1 MATTGV
7 EEVEYESDPEE
18 VKCSLA
24 MRRREAASDDE
35 EGEREEENNAE
46 ARMDRRAVIRSD
58 ESDGQGGAADYD
70 DDEEELDLEEVEEEV
85 YDEYEEAEEEIDEEE
100 IDEVGKV
107 EVRGNVKI
115 TGEDVKEAVVEN
127 GNGDVDE
134 RLGIDN
140 NHIGEEH
147 GEEKKE
153 NEPFA
158 VPTAGVFYMHD
169 DRFRDNVG
177 GRHRFKKFEGCN
189 LYGSCCLPALLSMHE
204 WRTRGG
210 RNLWESKDD
219 RKWGHDK
226 FEEMTL
232 QEKHYEE
239 GRSSRGRYRAQSKN
253 RGPGRG
259 YRRGSGS
266 KAFGKNNNQNMA
278 PKVGRG
284 RGPRRYEPNMK
295 ISSQAPTIQGR
306 LSGKPLEKTSQANSG
321 RASTLATNADSVSDP
336 NPKHIF
342 ASSLSSASPPFYP
355 AGSSNKDTALTQKKD
370 ESVSR
375 NLCPSV
381 TDENF
386 SASQSN
392 SLRGKNVLD
401 SLSMA
406 KLYIDDPSLS
416 ASAKPLTNM
425 QMVPSGSSLGNT
437 SQPTQ
442 SRVQGRGVAIP
453 GLKAY
458 QPAPHQ
464 NQINRVSPPT
474 QIIDV
479 QRNPVQGR
487 AQYSVQ
493 GAAQQLG
500 QHTGMPQ
507 ASSPPKT
514 ATSVNSYESG
524 EVESSETS
532 KPLVSKGKSSGQ
544 GAGRGSFL
552 YSGAQVMGPTGTM
565 AVGHGDKNFP
575 AFLPVMQFGGQHPG
589 GLSVPAVGMAF
600 PGYVAQPQLGLGNS
614 EMTWYNNTLALYIYI
629 LCVCVCVDYIWFSLR
644 NEVLVNSVSG
654 QLVFSWRKLPL
665 HDETLLTHCKAA
677 FTLATFHVKPFAAI
691 MILTSE
697 RIRLP
702 LLTSAAGALG
712 ATYCSPY
719 ITVDGAYHARTSG
732 QTSSTGSSSKEE
744 NSNKPNSEWK
754 PSQRP
759 EAVSDEF
766 GQRQNNPNKQ
776 PRRQVETPKLLLYS
790 EMSFS
795 K

>member
-18 VKCSLA
+18 VKRSLA

-35 EGEREEENNAE
+35 EGEREGENNAE

-85 YDEYEEAEEEIDEEE
+85 YDEYEEEEEDIDEEE

-115 TGEDVKEAVVEN
+115 TGEDVKEAVVDN

-134 RLGIDN
+134 GLGIDN
-140 NHIGEEH
+140 NHIGEGH
-147 GEEKKE
+147 EEGKKE
-153 NEPFA
+153 NEPFS

-177 GRHRFKKFEGCN
+177 GRHR
-189 LYGSCCLPALLSMHE
+189 
-204 WRTRGG
+204 RTRGG

-253 RGPGRG
+253 RGPDRG

-278 PKVGRG
+278 RKVVRG
-284 RGPRRYEPNMK
+284 RGPRRYERNMK
-295 ISSQAPTIQGR
+295 ISSQAPPIQGR

-321 RASTLATNADSVSDP
+321 RASTLATNADTVSDP

-355 AGSSNKDTALTQKKD
+355 SGSSNKDTALTQKKD
-370 ESVSR
+370 VNAESVSR
-375 NLCPSV
+375 NFCPSV

-406 KLYIDDPSLS
+406 KLYIDDPSI
-416 ASAKPLTNM
+416 SAKPLTNV

-464 NQINRVSPPT
+464 NQVNRVSPPT
-474 QIIDV
+474 QIIPV
-479 QRNPVQGR
+479 RRNAVQGS
-487 AQYSVQ
+487 AQYSMQ

-514 ATSVNSYESG
+514 AMSINSYESG

-532 KPLVSKGKSSGQ
+532 KPLVSKGKSSVQ

-614 EMTWYNNTLALYIYI
+614 EMTW
-629 LCVCVCVDYIWFSLR
+629 
-644 NEVLVNSVSG
+644 
-654 QLVFSWRKLPL
+654 LP
-665 HDETLLTHCKAA
+665 
-677 FTLATFHVKPFAAI
+677 V
-691 MILTSE
+691 
-697 RIRLP
+697 
-702 LLTSAAGALG
+702 LTSAAGALG

-744 NSNKPNSEWK
+744 NSNKPNNEWK

-776 PRRQVETPKLLLYS
+776 PRRYS

>member
-18 VKCSLA
+18 VKRSLA
-24 MRRREAASDDE
+24 MRRREAASDDD
-35 EGEREEENNAE
+35 EGERDEENNAE
-46 ARMDRRAVIRSD
+46 ARMDRRSVIRSD

-70 DDEEELDLEEVEEEV
+70 DGVEELDLEEVEEV
-85 YDEYEEAEEEIDEEE
+85 YDEYEEEEEEIDEEE

-115 TGEDVKEAVVEN
+115 TGDDVKEAVVEN
-127 GNGDVDE
+127 GNVDE
-134 RLGIDN
+134 GLGIDN

-158 VPTAGVFYMHD
+158 VPTAGLFYMHD

-177 GRHRFKKFEGCN
+177 GRHR
-189 LYGSCCLPALLSMHE
+189 
-204 WRTRGG
+204 RTRCG

-253 RGPGRG
+253 RGPDRG

-266 KAFGKNNNQNMA
+266 KAFGKNNRQNMA
-278 PKVGRG
+278 PKVVRG
-284 RGPRRYEPNMK
+284 RGPRSYEPNMK
-295 ISSQAPTIQGR
+295 ISSQAPPIQGR
-306 LSGKPLEKTSQANSG
+306 LSGKPLEKTSQANS
-321 RASTLATNADSVSDP
+321 AA
-336 NPKHIF
+336 
-342 ASSLSSASPPFYP
+342 
-355 AGSSNKDTALTQKKD
+355 SSNKDTALTQKKD
-370 ESVSR
+370 VHAESVSG

-392 SLRGKNVLD
+392 SLRGKNVVD

-437 SQPTQ
+437 SKPTQ
-442 SRVQGRGVAIP
+442 SRVQGRVVAIP
-453 GLKAY
+453 GLKAC
-458 QPAPHQ
+458 QPAPPQ
-464 NQINRVSPPT
+464 NQI
-474 QIIDV
+474 IAV
-479 QRNPVQGR
+479 QRNPVQG
-487 AQYSVQ
+487 YSVQ

-532 KPLVSKGKSSGQ
+532 KPLVSKGKSCVQ

-614 EMTWYNNTLALYIYI
+614 EMTW
-629 LCVCVCVDYIWFSLR
+629 
-644 NEVLVNSVSG
+644 
-654 QLVFSWRKLPL
+654 LP
-665 HDETLLTHCKAA
+665 
-677 FTLATFHVKPFAAI
+677 V
-691 MILTSE
+691 
-697 RIRLP
+697 
-702 LLTSAAGALG
+702 LTSAAGALG

-732 QTSSTGSSSKEE
+732 QTSSTGSSSKEK

-776 PRRQVETPKLLLYS
+776 PRRYS